1 MAELQPNVT
10 QIQFQRKFTLF
21 PPLTKVN
28 ILNRDKFRQNRS
40 QEVEF
45 EYLPNLTKTIF
56 ELANIRLAALW
67 GKEVG

>member
-28 ILNRDKFRQNRS
+28 IPNKDKFRQKQT
-40 QEVEF
+40 QEVKF
-45 EYLPNLTKTIF
+45 ECLPNLAETIF
-56 ELANIRLAALW
+56 ELANIGRVAPW
-67 GKEVG
+67 GKGVR

>member
-28 ILNRDKFRQNRS
+28 ILNRVKFRQKQTR
-40 QEVEF
+40 EVKF
-45 EYLPNLTKTIF
+45 EVKQNLAKTIF
-56 ELANIRLAALW
+56 ELANIGLAALW

>member
-28 ILNRDKFRQNRS
+28 ILTMDKFRQKQT

-45 EYLPNLTKTIF
+45 EVLPNLAETIF
-56 ELANIRLAALW
+56 ELANIGRVAPW